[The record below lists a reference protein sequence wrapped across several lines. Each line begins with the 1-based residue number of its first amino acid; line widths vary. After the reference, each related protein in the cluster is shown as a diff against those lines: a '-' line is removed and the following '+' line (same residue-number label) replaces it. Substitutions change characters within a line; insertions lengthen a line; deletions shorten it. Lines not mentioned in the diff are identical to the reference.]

1 MTNNNLASIAQ
12 RLQQP
17 TPPFFKKLRTIG
29 LLMAATGGA
38 VMAAQVELPAVVT
51 QIASYLTVAGGIITS
66 VSQMTVN
73 TPELSTKN

>member
-38 VMAAQVELPAVVT
+38 VMAVQVELPAVVT

-73 TPELSTKN
+73 TPELNTKN

>member
-73 TPELSTKN
+73 TPELNTKN